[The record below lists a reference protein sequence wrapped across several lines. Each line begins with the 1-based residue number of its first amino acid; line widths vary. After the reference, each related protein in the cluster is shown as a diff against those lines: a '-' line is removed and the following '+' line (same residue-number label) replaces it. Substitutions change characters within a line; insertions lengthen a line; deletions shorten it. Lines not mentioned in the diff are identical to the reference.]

1 MTEDIS
7 ASFSKILNDSYITN
21 YFISNNKNIYDF
33 VKLYIEVDKIISSS
47 ACLSNNSI
55 FEKLDEIRTTLHS
68 NTSQIQSLHNN
79 FSNTQS
85 NILSFIQNKLDSLS
99 NHIKDTTN
107 TDIKNMFLDMQKQLS
122 TSLDSSN
129 IRIILENF
137 KDKIENLNS
146 QKLNDLDRKTLDIM
160 TNIQSSLLQS
170 LDSHSITHK
179 IASIE
184 TNLTYISEHFSN
196 NSSKKGQ
203 LAEGILFN
211 IITETFPDSEVLD
224 TSHSPNSGD
233 IQIIKDNKPTIL
245 IDSKNFASKTVPKR
259 DLDKFYTDIQQNN
272 CSGILC
278 NSFGG
283 IANKQHFEIDIVDK
297 NILLFIHSHKYD
309 ASLFQLAINIIY
321 NMHEQ
326 IKDKQSDSI
335 IINQKLYQNLKIE
348 YNYYL
353 QTFQHHLEI
362 VKSNVNSLSQLSFN
376 MIDNFFKRKATI
388 IDLKNFTCHLCGTGC
403 KTDKI
408 LKTHLRKV
416 HPNTSLPE
424 SLSSPKK
431 RGRPS
436 KKPNDNDN
444 LSSVSESNSR

>member
-1 MTEDIS
+1 M
-7 ASFSKILNDSYITN
+7 
-21 YFISNNKNIYDF
+21 
-33 VKLYIEVDKIISSS
+33 KLYIEVDKIISST
-47 ACLSNNSI
+47 ACLSSNAI
-55 FEKLDEIRTTLHS
+55 FEKLDEIKNTLHS
-68 NTSQIQSLHNN
+68 NSSQIQSLHNN

-85 NILSFIQNKLDSLS
+85 NILSFIQNKLDTLS
-99 NHIKDTTN
+99 SHIKDTTN
-107 TDIKNMFLDMQKQLS
+107 TDIKNMFSDMQKQLS

-129 IRIILENF
+129 IKIILENF

-146 QKLNDLDRKTLDIM
+146 QKLNDFDRKTLDIM

-170 LDSHSITHK
+170 LESHSITHK

-184 TNLTYISEHFSN
+184 SNLTNISEHFSN

-203 LAEGILFN
+203 LAEGILLN
-211 IITETFPDSEVLD
+211 ILTDTFPDSEILD
-224 TSHSPNSGD
+224 TSHSANSGD

-259 DLDKFYTDIQQNN
+259 DLDKFYNDIQQNN

-309 ASLFQLAINIIY
+309 SSVFQLAINIIY

-335 IINQKLYQNLKIE
+335 VINQKLYQNLKIE

-376 MIDNFFKRKATI
+376 MIDNFFKRKATV

-408 LKTHLRKV
+408 LKTHIRKV
-416 HPNTSLPE
+416 HPNSP
-424 SLSSPKK
+424 LSESPKK
-431 RGRPS
+431 TRGRPPKNS
-436 KKPNDNDN
+436 TDNNNDYTSDDINDNISCHSDSYSHIDKQPDA
-444 LSSVSESNSR
+444 L

>member
-1 MTEDIS
+1 MTEDFS
-7 ASFSKILNDSYITN
+7 ASLSNISNDPYISN
-21 YFISNNKNIYDF
+21 YFISNQKNIYNF

-47 ACLSNNSI
+47 ACLSSNI
-55 FEKLDEIRTTLHS
+55 VFEKLDEIKNTLHS
-68 NTSQIQSLHNN
+68 NTTQIQSLHNN

-85 NILSFIQNKLDSLS
+85 NIISFIQNKLDSLS

-122 TSLDSSN
+122 TTFDSTN
-129 IRIILENF
+129 IRLILENF

-146 QKLNDLDRKTLDIM
+146 QKLNDLDRKSLDVM
-160 TNIQSSLLQS
+160 TNIQSTLLQS

-184 TNLTYISEHFSN
+184 TNLSNINEHFSS

-203 LAEGILFN
+203 LAEGILLN
-211 IITETFPDSEVLD
+211 ILTETFPDSEIID
-224 TSHSPNSGD
+224 TSHLPNSGD
-233 IQIIKDNKPTIL
+233 MQIIKDNKPTIL
-245 IDSKNFASKTVPKR
+245 IDSKNYASKTVPKR

-309 ASLFQLAINIIY
+309 SSVFQLALNIIY

-326 IKDKQSDSI
+326 LKDKQTDSI
-335 IINQKLYQNLKIE
+335 VINQKLYQNLKIE

-362 VKSNVNSLSQLSFN
+362 VKSNVNSLSQLSFT
-376 MIDNFFKRKATI
+376 MLDNFFKRKAVN
-388 IDLKNFTCHLCGTGC
+388 IDFKNFTCHLCGTGC

-408 LKTHLRKV
+408 LKTHIKKV
-416 HPNTSLPE
+416 HPTSILPDSSLPNNTSLPT
-424 SLSSPKK
+424 
-431 RGRPS
+431 
-436 KKPNDNDN
+436 NNID
-444 LSSVSESNSR
+444 